1 VILPKYYSQIID
13 AINDGKE
20 PDFKKTALIFVLN
33 NSMFL
38 VLDKVDTIFMPKL
51 QSYLRNNIV
60 KTVLNSYRTSF
71 EEQNLGVAIS
81 QIVKFPLVVKDL
93 ATHIRNYIIPLI
105 LIFIAVTIR
114 FYLINKK
121 LGILFISLITISAG
135 IIYPVFRKVQKNS
148 ENLNEETDNLHEN
161 ISELFDNLMDI
172 YSMDTTH
179 KELEQLEKHQDVL
192 IKKYRVTFNG
202 TNRLRLI
209 VQVLTLTVFM
219 GCMYYTYS
227 LMKNNQVSKA
237 DVVSVFLM
245 SMFVVKKIGSFVG
258 ELPEFMF
265 NLGIYNKIA
274 DNLSKLNPEKES
286 KENFT
291 IKKGEISFDNVSI
304 NYTGGKQ
311 ILKDFSLNILPKE
324 TVIIIGKIGA
334 GKSSL
339 IKALLKLVKYDGNI
353 YLDGVNTKNM
363 NSSNIRSQVLYIR
376 QNPLPFNRSFYE
388 NVLYG
393 TDNVSTEKVD
403 ILFNK
408 YNLKSM
414 FNKDLNA
421 KVGRKGEL
429 LSGGQR
435 MVMFL
440 LRLLIQEDKKI
451 IILDEPTASL
461 DDNTSMII
469 FNIIKDIIKRQ
480 TTIMITHDQK
490 LLNLASKI
498 IKL

>member
-1 VILPKYYSQIID
+1 
-13 AINDGKE
+13 
-20 PDFKKTALIFVLN
+20 
-33 NSMFL
+33 
-38 VLDKVDTIFMPKL
+38 
-51 QSYLRNNIV
+51 
-60 KTVLNSYRTSF
+60 
-71 EEQNLGVAIS
+71 
-81 QIVKFPLVVKDL
+81 
-93 ATHIRNYIIPLI
+93 
-105 LIFIAVTIR
+105 
-114 FYLINKK
+114 
-121 LGILFISLITISAG
+121 
-135 IIYPVFRKVQKNS
+135 
-148 ENLNEETDNLHEN
+148 
-161 ISELFDNLMDI
+161 
-172 YSMDTTH
+172 
-179 KELEQLEKHQDVL
+179 
-192 IKKYRVTFNG
+192 
-202 TNRLRLI
+202 
-209 VQVLTLTVFM
+209 
-219 GCMYYTYS
+219 
-227 LMKNNQVSKA
+227 MKNNQVSKA

-363 NSSNIRSQVLYIR
+363 NFSNIRSQVLYIR